1 MEVAMGRALAKIGDR
16 MLAAVLPH
24 TTAAGCQ
31 GKSYSEC
38 QYLKSRNSNREMTS
52 IVYKID

>member
-1 MEVAMGRALAKIGDR
+1 MGRALAKIGDR